1 MFKKKLTLNIFAILF
16 LLLFLSP
23 LSHAQQKQQL
33 QKITLDNG
41 LTVILKES
49 HSSPVVAFNM
59 WVNVG
64 SAYENDNEAGIA
76 HVFEHMLFKGT
87 KKRGV
92 GGIAKEVD
100 EAGGYIN
107 AYTSNDMTVYH
118 LAIASRYF
126 DTGLDIISDAIQ
138 NSTFDPEELKKEE
151 LVILEELKMGK
162 DEPSSRAYEELL
174 ATAYE
179 KHSYKR
185 PIIGYEETVKSLT
198 REHIL
203 NFYKQW
209 YVPNN
214 MVLVVVGDFKKEEAL
229 RKIKNSFAD
238 FKQSP
243 LPERNIPVEPA
254 QMHIRTKISY
264 DDIKE
269 ANLNFAFHIPALNH
283 EDIPTLDILSVI
295 LGQGESSRLYKK
307 IKSDLNL
314 VNSISSYS
322 MTPKYPGL
330 FLVGATLEKEKIK
343 EAIVPILKEVYL
355 LKTKEVTAEEL
366 DKAKL
371 ILESDFIYERETVQG
386 EARKL
391 GYFETIAGG
400 LDFEEKYIA
409 AIKNVTA
416 DDVKRV
422 AGKYFSN
429 TNLTAAVLAPQTGEN
444 NILPH
449 EIISLALN
457 AEKKVQQSPLEKS
470 ADVRVDEIT
479 KKILPNGITLLIK
492 EDHEM
497 PIVAIDAVFLAGTRF
512 EPENKNGISNFATE
526 MLTKG
531 TTIRSA
537 DDIAKEVESIAGS
550 LEGFSG
556 KDSFGIKAKL
566 LSRFLDKG
574 LNLISDIMQNPS
586 FDESEFEKKKK
597 DILLAIKNQDDELTH
612 LASNL
617 FSQILYQKHPYSRD
631 VLGTKESIGSI
642 KKENLFEFYKKFAVP
657 ENLVFTVV
665 GDIKA
670 GDISGKVESAFKN
683 LKKGTFSIPEI
694 SEPLLLETN
703 KNSTIYRDKKQAHIL
718 LGFLGVNNH
727 DPDKYALEVLSNI
740 LSGQG
745 GRLFIELRDK
755 QSLAYSVTSINQSR
769 MDKGFLAAYIGT
781 SPEKIDKAI
790 EGIKNELTKLTQEK
804 VSDEELERTKKS
816 MIGNFEINLQKR
828 EALAS
833 EIAFSERYGLGFD
846 SYKKHAKN
854 ISAVTS
860 EDILR
865 VAKKYIDF
873 NHYALAVVRPEKEGA
888 SVKTQNL
895 K

>member
-1 MFKKKLTLNIFAILF
+1 
-16 LLLFLSP
+16 
-23 LSHAQQKQQL
+23 
-33 QKITLDNG
+33 
-41 LTVILKES
+41 
-49 HSSPVVAFNM
+49 M
-59 WVNVG
+59 WVRAG

-107 AYTSNDMTVYH
+107 AYTSIDMTVYH

-138 NSTFDPEELKKEE
+138 NSSFDPEELKKEE
-151 LVILEELKMGK
+151 SVILEELKMGK
-162 DEPSSRAYEELL
+162 DEPSSRAYEELF

-179 KHSYKR
+179 KHSYRR

-214 MVLVVVGDFKKEEAL
+214 MVFVVVGDFKAEEAL
-229 RKIKNSFAD
+229 KKIKNSFAD
-238 FKQSP
+238 FKSSP
-243 LPERNIPVEPA
+243 LPEINIPVEPV
-254 QMHIRTKISY
+254 QMHIRSKISY
-264 DDIKE
+264 DEIKE

-283 EDIPTLDILSVI
+283 EDIPVLDIISVI

-330 FLVGATLEKEKIK
+330 FLAGAALEKEKIK
-343 EAIVPILKEVYL
+343 EAILPILEEVYL
-355 LKTKEVTAEEL
+355 LKTKEVTSEEL
-366 DKAKL
+366 EKAKL
-371 ILESDFIYERETVQG
+371 ILESDFVYDRETVQG
-386 EARKL
+386 EAKKL

-409 AIKNVTA
+409 AIKNVTTA
-416 DDVKRV
+416 DIKKV
-422 AGKYFSN
+422 AEKYFNNS
-429 TNLTAAVLAPQTGEN
+429 NLTATVLAPQAGGKD
-444 NILPH
+444 IFPQ
-449 EIISLALN
+449 EIIALALN
-457 AEKKVQQSPLEKS
+457 AEKKVQEIPLEQTASTKP
-470 ADVRVDEIT
+470 DDIT
-479 KKILPNGITLLIK
+479 KRILPNGITLLIK

-497 PIVAIDAVFLAGTRF
+497 PIVAINAVFLAGTRF
-512 EPENKNGISNFATE
+512 EPENKDGISSFTSE

-531 TTIRSA
+531 TVIRNA

-550 LEGFSG
+550 LQSFSG

-566 LSRFLDKG
+566 LSRFLDNG
-574 LNLISDIMQNPS
+574 FNLISDIILNPS

-597 DILLAIKNQDDELTH
+597 EILLAIKNQDDDLTH
-612 LASNL
+612 LVSNL
-617 FSQILYQKHPYSRD
+617 FNQLLYQKHPYSRD
-631 VLGTKESIGSI
+631 VLGTKESISSI
-642 KKENLFEFYKKFAVP
+642 KKEDLLEFYKKFAVP

-665 GDIKA
+665 GDVKTENV
-670 GDISGKVESAFKN
+670 SGKIENAFRN
-683 LKKGTFSIPEI
+683 LKKETFSMPEI
-694 SEPLLLETN
+694 SDPSPLETN
-703 KNSTIYRDKKQAHIL
+703 KSSIIYRDKKQAHIL
-718 LGFLGVNNH
+718 LGFLGVDNH
-727 DPDKYALEVLSNI
+727 DPDRYALEVLSNI

-755 QSLAYSVTSINQSR
+755 QSLAYSVTSINQIR
-769 MDKGFLAAYIGT
+769 MDKGVFAAYIGT

-790 EGIKNELTKLTQEK
+790 EGIKNELIKLTQEK
-804 VSDEELERTKKS
+804 VGDEELERTKKS
-816 MIGNFEINLQKR
+816 MIGNFEIGLQKR
-828 EALAS
+828 AALAS

-846 SYKKHAKN
+846 SYKKYAER

-860 EDILR
+860 EDILN

-873 NHYALAVVRPEKEGA
+873 NHYALAIIRPEKG
-888 SVKTQNL
+888 SSND
-895 K
+895 